1 MRSDMGSWRNSIA
14 TSPAGLVSTQP
25 MARSRHRWRRRLFA
39 FSALALAGA
48 LVSGGVA
55 LVQGPWLRVAEVLVE
70 GNATVPAV
78 LVQDQVD
85 TLGRSILFVDEA
97 AMAQRVAR
105 LPRVQSATVVRAW
118 PRQVRVTI
126 VERQPW
132 AVWSQAGKSYLVD
145 LEAYVLAIGLSGAQT
160 GSASGLWQIK
170 SLDTTALAEGA
181 RVDPGAVRLAR
192 RLTEAVPVE
201 LGVPV
206 QSFEYT
212 QRAGLVVVTGRGRAR
227 FDTEDDFGYKMA
239 VWRAV
244 LAQATQD
251 RLTVNHVDLRFGA
264 RPFLR

>member
-1 MRSDMGSWRNSIA
+1 MGAWRSNLA
-14 TSPAGLVSTQP
+14 TSPAGLVSIQP
-25 MARSRHRWRRRLFA
+25 MARSRRRWRRRLLAFA
-39 FSALALAGA
+39 ALALVGA
-48 LVSGGVA
+48 VVSGGVA

-78 LVQDQVD
+78 VVQDHVEA
-85 TLGRSILFVDEA
+85 LGRSILFVDEA
-97 AMAQRVAR
+97 AMAQRVAT
-105 LPRVQSATVVRAW
+105 LPRVESATVARVL

-145 LEAYVLAIGLSGAQT
+145 LEAYVLAAVLPGSQA

-170 SLDTTALAEGA
+170 SLDTTPLSDGA

-192 RLTEAVPVE
+192 RLTGALPTG

-212 QRAGLVVVTGRGRAR
+212 QRAGLVVVTSRGRAR
-227 FDTEDDFGYKMA
+227 FDTEDDFDYKMA
-239 VWRAV
+239 VWQAV
-244 LAQATQD
+244 LAQAARD